1 MSAAQALAFVERHGI
16 VLEAARHA
24 AIPSLAEAIA
34 GETLHGNWWSH
45 PHGRA
50 IFAITRGMRVSQEV
64 LTCRLVDDKI
74 SFVHERLWP
83 ALARLADL
91 IPAKR
96 LGRIRETHSERGSHH
111 VEEIPF
117 PQWLDAATVAAGQH
131 LTEADARA
139 TLGALFNI
147 LAETS

>member
-1 MSAAQALAFVERHGI
+1 MTAAQALAFVERHGV

-50 IFAITRGMRVSQEV
+50 IFTITRGMRDSPQV
-64 LTCRLVDDKI
+64 LTCRLVDNKI

-83 ALARLADL
+83 ALARLADQL
-91 IPAKR
+91 PAKR
-96 LGRIRETHSERGSHH
+96 LGQIHETHSARGSHH

-117 PQWLDAATVAAGQH
+117 PQWLDAATVAAAQR

-139 TLGALFNI
+139 TLGALFDA
-147 LAETS
+147 LADTR